1 MSLVAGTSLHFNDL
15 PPYLQSLL
23 QLNKMTPFFNLAG
36 QKNGVRII
44 GDKVFDMAQVWSID
58 DGEQLGLTEQE
69 SIDGVANTRVTRAV
83 EQNGIQLFEHK
94 PQISLLRESIT
105 GGASAPRTAG
115 EAVVGDNQVEPAA
128 FQIEAH
134 LQKVQKD
141 MDYSS
146 LLGTLNLPVA
156 STGVGEKFTMGG
168 IIPAIST
175 NAIDGAAAA
184 LSKGLIDSMLVAM
197 STAGAPFTDVH
208 FVVNLATKIALS
220 EIYGLADRDSMTF
233 GGVKVD
239 QIITDAGIFPVLVD
253 LNVPTGTILV
263 ADMAY
268 CKPVILPVKGQAL
281 LVEPKVTAGASSEW
295 LIYAQGSFDYGNEQV
310 HAKLTNFTI

>member
-1 MSLVAGTSLHFNDL
+1 
-15 PPYLQSLL
+15 
-23 QLNKMTPFFNLAG
+23 
-36 QKNGVRII
+36 
-44 GDKVFDMAQVWSID
+44 
-58 DGEQLGLTEQE
+58 
-69 SIDGVANTRVTRAV
+69 
-83 EQNGIQLFEHK
+83 
-94 PQISLLRESIT
+94 
-105 GGASAPRTAG
+105 
-115 EAVVGDNQVEPAA
+115 
-128 FQIEAH
+128 
-134 LQKVQKD
+134 
-141 MDYSS
+141 
-146 LLGTLNLPVA
+146 
-156 STGVGEKFTMGG
+156 VGEKFTMGG